1 MKKITILLFWIL
13 ASANGFA
20 QDTEINM
27 NRIRPLDHLI
37 EEAVANAPLIHRL
50 TKGQDQKAEEIKI
63 DRKSWMQHIALT
75 AGYNYGNGIISDQMT
90 TAVDRQTV
98 FRTSTVAT
106 YGIGVSLRLPLSELT
121 TQKNKVKINELAI
134 EELEYQKDDMKNL
147 VTEEVITRYN
157 NLERSLATLKIQAL
171 KVEANEAAVQVTENY
186 FKSGE
191 ATIDEYRMILDI
203 LSTSKIELQ
212 KTKSDAWFYLKTLEE
227 LVGNPIT
234 K

>member
-1 MKKITILLFWIL
+1 
-13 ASANGFA
+13 
-20 QDTEINM
+20 
-27 NRIRPLDHLI
+27 
-37 EEAVANAPLIHRL
+37 
-50 TKGQDQKAEEIKI
+50 
-63 DRKSWMQHIALT
+63 
-75 AGYNYGNGIISDQMT
+75 
-90 TAVDRQTV
+90 
-98 FRTSTVAT
+98 
-106 YGIGVSLRLPLSELT
+106 LRLPLSELT
-121 TQKNKVKINELAI
+121 TQKNKVRIKELAI
-134 EELEYQKDDMKNL
+134 EELEYQKADMENL

-191 ATIDEYRMILDI
+191 ASIDQYRMILDI